1 MRLMR
6 APNSGTP
13 AFVVSNIHVV
23 GMVCLGN
30 DNGRSNDRFPYR
42 RSARPRF
49 PSHRVPVIYGS
60 TSFPELLVLQPA
72 TQERGADSATTGST
86 ATPKAKLASQIETF
100 TAAKSKPSEQPKIE
114 LTKNDALNNDTPNS
128 QPQQTGTV
136 RLQPALQQEANADPS
151 TASNNTVSA
160 PPIMPVESFDS
171 RWSALQKSETSV
183 EFKDRWALGSQDL
196 WSDRIFDADC
206 RGAACQ

>member
-1 MRLMR
+1 LGRLFPQQFR
-6 APNSGTP
+6 QLRDIDVFGWKP
-13 AFVVSNIHVV
+13 ASQTQV
-23 GMVCLGN
+23 
-30 DNGRSNDRFPYR
+30 
-42 RSARPRF
+42 A
-49 PSHRVPVIYGS
+49 S
-60 TSFPELLVLQPA
+60 TDSA

-86 ATPKAKLASQIETF
+86 AAPKAKLASQIETF
-100 TAAKSKPSEQPKIE
+100 AAAKSKPSEQPKIE
-114 LTKNDALNNDTPNS
+114 STKNDALNNDTPNS